1 MTIEEVI
8 GAESKNMEFKE
19 ILPKNSEKY
28 VKTIISFANTQG
40 GKMIIGIADNTRQIV
55 GIDKSTLFQ
64 QMDQI
69 SNAVADS
76 CQPQIVPDIEPYTID
91 GKTVIIIT
99 VSPLPHRPYYL
110 KSKGKEK
117 GTYIR
122 VAGTTRCASPEKI
135 KELEMEGSRISWD
148 ELSCVDYP
156 VKRSRN
162 SVRT

>member
-40 GKMIIGIADNTRQIV
+40 GKMIIGIADDTRQIV

-76 CQPQIVPDIEPYTID
+76 
-91 GKTVIIIT
+91 
-99 VSPLPHRPYYL
+99 
-110 KSKGKEK
+110 
-117 GTYIR
+117 
-122 VAGTTRCASPEKI
+122 
-135 KELEMEGSRISWD
+135 
-148 ELSCVDYP
+148 
-156 VKRSRN
+156 
-162 SVRT
+162 